1 MAYRPAQAIG
11 LEWVPVSLGI
21 KPGRRARASRR
32 RLSIVR
38 TAALAI
44 FAIGL
49 SAMAGSFAY
58 FLPAAK
64 LAWDATGQ
72 VISIA
77 SPSPSPS
84 STALASP
91 TPPPLYQ
98 PGAFTV
104 LLLGSDDDSKFS
116 PDHVLTQS
124 MILVRVLPATKQV
137 IMLSIPR
144 DLYVPFWTGGSGKID
159 GAYSYGQA
167 GGAVATVERDFG
179 VHVDEYIWIGLL
191 GLVKL
196 IDALGGVDVVTSNP
210 VIDDYYPS
218 DILSSW
224 PYDYQRVAVL
234 AGPQHLDG
242 IHAMQYVRSRHNDL
256 QSDIGRSK
264 RQQQVLLAIRLK
276 AKQVGSTDVP
286 AIAAALGGEIKT
298 SIGLDRVAQLIP
310 LAATFDNPDAITSIV
325 MLPPLWHGGGPGG
338 SLTPNWGAIGYFVH
352 QYFPYG

>member
-1 MAYRPAQAIG
+1 
-11 LEWVPVSLGI
+11 VSLGI
-21 KPGRRARASRR
+21 LPGRRARASRR
-32 RLSIVR
+32 RLSIIR

-44 FAIGL
+44 VAIGL
-49 SAMAGSFAY
+49 SAMAGSVAY
-58 FLPAAK
+58 YFPAAK
-64 LAWDATGQ
+64 LAWDATSQ
-72 VISIA
+72 VISVP
-77 SPSPSPS
+77 SPSPSPT
-84 STALASP
+84 STAVSSP
-91 TPPPLYQ
+91 SPVPIYQ

-116 PDHVLTQS
+116 ADHVLTQS
-124 MILVRVLPATKQV
+124 MILVRILPATKQV
-137 IMLSIPR
+137 IMMSIPR

-276 AKQVGSTDVP
+276 AKHVSSTDVP
-286 AIAAALGGEIKT
+286 SIAAALGGEIKT

-325 MLPPLWHGGGPGG
+325 MVPPLWHGGGPGG